1 MAHTLVGQ
9 VSSSNQ
15 DHGGNGLSSG
25 ALQLTSSLL
34 KVLSFLLVEGM
45 ENVEH
50 YKMVVLR
57 ERAPWQ
63 PTDAG
68 RGSGRGMARNRGR
81 GGGVESYGRSGAME
95 MYLCFWCLSAS
106 VCFSEIDRLVHS
118 IVLTSGM
125 ESSRSEP
132 QLTPKSRLGRI

>member
-1 MAHTLVGQ
+1 MLGQ

-15 DHGGNGLSSG
+15 DHGGNVLSSG

-34 KVLSFLLVEGM
+34 KVLSFLLADGM

-63 PTDAG
+63 QTDAA
-68 RGSGRGMARNRGR
+68 RGSRRGMARNRGR
-81 GGGVESYGRSGAME
+81 GGVVESYGRSGAME

-118 IVLTSGM
+118 IVLTSGKGP
-125 ESSRSEP
+125 RVV
-132 QLTPKSRLGRI
+132 